1 MRPRPA
7 REAGGDDDA
16 GEPSAGKARRA
27 AMTTSVR
34 QWWRRAAAA
43 LKDRRSLLL
52 ARLRP
57 RRPGSWAWH
66 HRELEVAVIR
76 ATSHEDRWMD
86 YGSAARVFA
95 WARTSPSSLRP
106 ATWALARRARRTRCW
121 VVALKA
127 LMVAHGLLLRSGLAP
142 PAARAGRVPF
152 ELADFRDRSSSAR
165 SQAFSAFVRAY
176 FRFLD
181 YRSLFAAQE
190 DTDDGADAEGS
201 GYQMTLLDRI
211 AKRQFLLELL
221 LQIRPYADGMEV
233 PLVLE
238 AMDCALVDI
247 FQVYGE
253 ISTGIARFLVSG
265 IPGPARPPLRKAAA
279 AAGVKVLWRAA
290 EQSAQLSS
298 YFDLCRGLGV
308 VNARK
313 LPAAFVRLKDD
324 DVRHLERIL
333 MGDAQD
339 DASDEAEVEGTAPAD
354 VTKDAAGSA
363 STMTTLVTTEWVAF
377 EEDKSS
383 AGAGAITCGVGSEG
397 YVGNHWNPFV
407 AAPPLDLRQSG
418 NLIELF

>member
-1 MRPRPA
+1 
-7 REAGGDDDA
+7 
-16 GEPSAGKARRA
+16 
-27 AMTTSVR
+27 
-34 QWWRRAAAA
+34 
-43 LKDRRSLLL
+43 
-52 ARLRP
+52 
-57 RRPGSWAWH
+57 
-66 HRELEVAVIR
+66 VAVIR

-106 ATWALARRARRTRCW
+106 AMWALACRARRTRCW

-152 ELADFRDRSSSAR
+152 ELADFRDRSSSSSPAR
-165 SQAFSAFVRAY
+165 SQAFSALVRAY

-190 DTDDGADAEGS
+190 DTDGGGVDAECCS
-201 GYQMTLLDRI
+201 GYQMALLDRI

-221 LQIRPYADGMEV
+221 LHIRPYADGMEV

-407 AAPPLDLRQSG
+407 AAPLDLRQSG

>member
-1 MRPRPA
+1 M
-7 REAGGDDDA
+7 
-16 GEPSAGKARRA
+16 
-27 AMTTSVR
+27 MTSVR

-52 ARLRP
+52 VRLRP
-57 RRPGSWAWH
+57 RRPGPWAWH
-66 HRELEVAVIR
+66 HRELEAAVIR

-106 ATWALARRARRTRCW
+106 AMWALARRARRTRCW

-142 PAARAGRVPF
+142 PAARNGRVPF
-152 ELADFRDRSSSAR
+152 ELADFRDRSSSSSSAR

-190 DTDDGADAEGS
+190 DTDDGVDAECS

-233 PLVLE
+233 PLILE
-238 AMDCALVDI
+238 AMDCALVEI
-247 FQVYGE
+247 FQVFGE

-265 IPGPARPPLRKAAA
+265 VTGPAKPPLRKAAT
-279 AAGVKVLWRAA
+279 AAGVKMLWRAA

-298 YFDLCRGLGV
+298 YFELCRGLGV

-313 LPAAFVRLKDD
+313 LPAAFVGLKDD
-324 DVRHLERIL
+324 DVRHLEGIL

-339 DASDEAEVEGTAPAD
+339 DGSDEAEVEGTAPAD

-363 STMTTLVTTEWVAF
+363 STITTVVTTEWVAF
-377 EEDKSS
+377 EEEKSS
-383 AGAGAITCGVGSEG
+383 TGAVTCGGGSTG
-397 YVGNHWNPFV
+397 HVGNHWNPIV
-407 AAPPLDLRQSG
+407 AAPLDLRESG

>member
-1 MRPRPA
+1 
-7 REAGGDDDA
+7 
-16 GEPSAGKARRA
+16 
-27 AMTTSVR
+27 
-34 QWWRRAAAA
+34 
-43 LKDRRSLLL
+43 
-52 ARLRP
+52 
-57 RRPGSWAWH
+57 
-66 HRELEVAVIR
+66 
-76 ATSHEDRWMD
+76 MD

-106 ATWALARRARRTRCW
+106 AMWALARRARRTRCW

-127 LMVAHGLLLRSGLAP
+127 LMVGHGLLLRSGLAP

-152 ELADFRDRSSSAR
+152 ELAEFRDRSSSSSSAR

-190 DTDDGADAEGS
+190 DTDDCVDAECS
-201 GYQMTLLDRI
+201 CYQMTLLDRI

-238 AMDCALVDI
+238 AMDCALVEI

-265 IPGPARPPLRKAAA
+265 VPGPAKPPLRKAAA
-279 AAGVKVLWRAA
+279 AAGVKMLWRAA

-339 DASDEAEVEGTAPAD
+339 DASDEAEVEGTA
-354 VTKDAAGSA
+354 TI
-363 STMTTLVTTEWVAF
+363 TTVVTTEWVAF
-377 EEDKSS
+377 EEEKSS
-383 AGAGAITCGVGSEG
+383 AGAVACGVGSKG
-397 YVGNHWNPFV
+397 HAGNHWNPFV
-407 AAPPLDLRQSG
+407 AAPLDLRESG